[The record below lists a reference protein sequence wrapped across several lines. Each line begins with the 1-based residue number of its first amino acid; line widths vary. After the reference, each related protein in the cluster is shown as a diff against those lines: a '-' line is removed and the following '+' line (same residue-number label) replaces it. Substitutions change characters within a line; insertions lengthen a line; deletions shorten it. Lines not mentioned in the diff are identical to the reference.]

1 MAEGLAFRRPARYM
15 LVRNQTLC
23 LLTLCGFLM
32 EDAGKKNQDHR
43 NKKRGKAFHTVG
55 HAKLEDGVH
64 QHTAF
69 PEVVTHVLQPAGVQ
83 TAHCLA
89 VLGDLEGDGD
99 GVVLQT
105 FLLAPWSVEKG
116 EDLHFCWDS

>member
-1 MAEGLAFRRPARYM
+1 MWLSGWRRLERRARIRRTSN
-15 LVRNQTLC
+15 VV
-23 LLTLCGFLM
+23 
-32 EDAGKKNQDHR
+32 
-43 NKKRGKAFHTVG
+43 KRGKAFRTVG

-69 PEVVTHVLQPAGVQ
+69 PEMVTHVLQPAGVQ

-99 GVVLQT
+99 WVVLPT
-105 FLLAPWSVEKG
+105 FLLAPRSVEKG
-116 EDLHFCWDS
+116 EDLHLCWDS